1 MREDL
6 KKRLIGAA
14 VLASLAVIFI
24 PMLLEEETV
33 IDSNIY
39 STNIPKRI
47 KPSEPAPVIQ
57 TEKLDHIRDQHDY
70 GTSIQPS
77 KDAEVKDIKDSSTDT
92 VDTTTSE
99 SRQPVATRT
108 GLTSWMVQVGS
119 FSSQD
124 NANKIVEQLRKAGY
138 DTHLETAQVK
148 NRKLYRVRVG
158 PEIDRN
164 NADRIAKEVSK
175 KFFVNAKVLRYP

>member
-1 MREDL
+1 MTENI

-39 STNIPKRI
+39 STNIPERI
-47 KPSEPAPVIQ
+47 ETVTPAPQIQ
-57 TEKLDHIRDQHDY
+57 TEQLDRIREEHDY

-77 KDAEVKDIKDSSTDT
+77 KDAEVKDIASSSTDSSTISVAD
-92 VDTTTSE
+92 E
-99 SRQPVATRT
+99 KPVTTRT
-108 GLTSWMVQVGS
+108 GLSSWMIQVGS

-124 NANKIVEQLRKAGY
+124 NANKIVSQLREAGY

-148 NRKLYRVRVG
+148 SRKVFRVRVG

-175 KFFVNAKVLRYP
+175 KFFVKAKVLRYP